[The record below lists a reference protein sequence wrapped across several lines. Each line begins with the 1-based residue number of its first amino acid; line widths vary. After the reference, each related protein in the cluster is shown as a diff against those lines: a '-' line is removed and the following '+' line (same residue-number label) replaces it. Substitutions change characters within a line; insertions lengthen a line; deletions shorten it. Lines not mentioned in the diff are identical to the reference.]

1 LRNGT
6 ILVAVF
12 GLQYAHQLLS
22 VRGRSFYC
30 IAAPINPL
38 GLVAERG
45 RDNIAV
51 LLTIQR
57 AHIFRRQSGV
67 IAAPLNEFQILV
79 SNLPADSIHSGGG
92 SADRVI
98 LTSPVFELEYWS

>member
-6 ILVAVF
+6 ILVDAS
-12 GLQYAHQLLS
+12 ACNM
-22 VRGRSFYC
+22 RTSFYRSVVLLYC
-30 IAAPINPL
+30 SASPIDPL
-38 GLVAERG
+38 ALSPS
-45 RDNIAV
+45 IAV

-57 AHIFRRQSGV
+57 AHRFRRQSGV
-67 IAAPLNEFQILV
+67 IAAPLNAFQILV
-79 SNLPADSIHSGGG
+79 LNLPVDSIHSGGG